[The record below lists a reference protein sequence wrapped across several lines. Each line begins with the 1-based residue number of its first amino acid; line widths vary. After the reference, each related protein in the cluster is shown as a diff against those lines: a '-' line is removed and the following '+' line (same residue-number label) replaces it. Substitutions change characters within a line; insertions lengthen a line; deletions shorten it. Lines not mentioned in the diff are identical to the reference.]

1 MTNGSFRRL
10 YAAGVKRVGR
20 TGRTHSLVILY
31 LEHGR
36 NGGQAGPRNNAGLK
50 KLKKRAR
57 RAAITS
63 DASRPN
69 DRHLSRRSRRYAKSP
84 LLVDDSSNVGS
95 ESYKQTACCVLCILR
110 EQNSCFREI
119 TLSHREKEKFFK

>member
-20 TGRTHSLVILY
+20 TGRTHSRYFVL
-31 LEHGR
+31 GTRR
-36 NGGQAGPRNNAGLK
+36 NGGHAGPCNNAGLK

-95 ESYKQTACCVLCILR
+95 ESYKQTMLHSLHSTRKQFLFSI
-110 EQNSCFREI
+110 NNTFP
-119 TLSHREKEKFFK
+119 K

>member
-20 TGRTHSLVILY
+20 TGRTHSRYFVL
-31 LEHGR
+31 GARR
-36 NGGQAGPRNNAGLK
+36 NGGHAGPRNNAGLK

-95 ESYKQTACCVLCILR
+95 ESYKQTALR
-110 EQNSCFREI
+110 SLHSTRTIPVF
-119 TLSHREKEKFFK
+119 EK